1 MSETASGLPEPELLV
16 DEPADG
22 TSAIGRRV
30 LPILERLVSTLPS
43 VATVVVST
51 GDGFNVC
58 ALGLDEQQVERVC
71 ALGSSLYS
79 MAGALT
85 EAIAPGVAGPLDL
98 TSIAH
103 GEFTTVVLA
112 ISLPDRTRFLLWV
125 TTSDDTTMG
134 SVIYRARETAAAIQT
149 ELGAL
154 LPLNL

>member
-1 MSETASGLPEPELLV
+1 MSEIVPELAEPEISV
-16 DEPADG
+16 EEP
-22 TSAIGRRV
+22 SASISAVGRRV

-51 GDGFNVC
+51 ADGFNVC

-71 ALGSSLYS
+71 ALGSSLHS

-85 EAIAPGVAGPLDL
+85 EAIAPGVTRPLDL

-112 ISLPDRTRFLLWV
+112 ISLSDHTHLLLWV
-125 TTSDDTTMG
+125 TTSEDTTMG
-134 SVIYRARETAAAIQT
+134 SVIYRARETAAAIQA
-149 ELGAL
+149 ELDSSRPA
-154 LPLNL
+154 N